1 MKIIFQHLKGVCKV
15 IAFVLDPIEVPEA
28 VTTPTAFTSWLI
40 SVLESASLLAGHI
53 YLSKAE
59 IEVLAE
65 TWQKINLQEVPEND

>member
-1 MKIIFQHLKGVCKV
+1 MV
-15 IAFVLDPIEVPEA
+15 AFILDPVEVPKT

-59 IEVLAE
+59 IEALVKAWQNINSQGE
-65 TWQKINLQEVPEND
+65 TKND